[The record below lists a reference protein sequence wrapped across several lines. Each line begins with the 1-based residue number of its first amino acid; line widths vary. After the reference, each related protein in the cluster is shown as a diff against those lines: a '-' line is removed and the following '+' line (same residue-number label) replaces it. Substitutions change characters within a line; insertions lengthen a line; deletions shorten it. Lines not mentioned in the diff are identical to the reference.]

1 MKKIITSTLYIS
13 TFLLLTIGCS
23 GKEPVAE
30 TIQINPGKFDS
41 LLIKKV
47 VATNNDTSKMAFVD
61 VHQLKTERWDQL
73 AQPAF
78 WKKIICLSPD
88 SCIVN
93 IAETRTPI
101 EQVPYTDWKT
111 IVEPELSRE
120 KGKVRNKYNIANDKE
135 IYITSGKRH
144 FFEHRKTIPYLSKA
158 VQYFIDNDVD
168 PFYAQAILL
177 IESPGKSKSISYAG
191 AGGPFQLMPY
201 EAQKYGL
208 VVNSNRDDRSD
219 LKKSAYA
226 SSMSLK
232 NNFIPSVRKILN
244 ERNIKYNETD
254 TWFRLLV
261 MHAYHAGPGNLR
273 CAINKIN
280 PTTGGQELI
289 VKLWTT
295 EACGFKNE
303 SQNYSQIALASL
315 LNFDDLINSDGDS
328 VFIVYGARYES
339 KVNRKQLKNI
349 SESDQIVTCIEKYER
364 DMIDG
369 TIDFTT
375 YQNKTTALKNRLAKI
390 NTTYPLNESHYIS
403 LASEL
408 MIKRM
413 NEEAATLLQI
423 NLLAFPNS
431 KATTD
436 SLSKAYK
443 NLGKLELSQ
452 KYGNQ
457 ENKVN

>member
-1 MKKIITSTLYIS
+1 MKKIISNVFYITS
-13 TFLLLTIGCS
+13 FLLFSIGCS
-23 GKEPVAE
+23 GKEPAVENAP
-30 TIQINPGKFDS
+30 IIPGKYDS
-41 LLIKKV
+41 ILVKKV
-47 VATNNDTSKMAFVD
+47 VATKDDTSRMAFVD
-61 VHQLKTERWDQL
+61 VHKLKNERWDQL

-78 WKKIICLSPD
+78 WKRIICLSPD

-93 IAETRTPI
+93 IAETRTPL

-120 KGKVRNKYNIANDKE
+120 KAKVRDRYNIANDKE
-135 IYITSGKRH
+135 LYITSGKRH

-177 IESPGKSKSISYAG
+177 IESPGKSKSVSYAG

-208 VVNSNRDDRSD
+208 VISATRDDRSD
-219 LKKSAYA
+219 LKKAAYA
-226 SSMSLK
+226 ASMSLK
-232 NNFIPSVRKILN
+232 NNFIPAVRKMLN

-261 MHAYHAGPGNLR
+261 MHAYHAGPGNLK

-303 SQNYSQIALASL
+303 SQNYSQLALASL
-315 LNFDDLINSDGDS
+315 LNFDDLMNSDGDS
-328 VFIVYGARYES
+328 VFIVYRARYES
-339 KVNRKQLKNI
+339 KMNRNQVKGS
-349 SESDQIVTCIEKYER
+349 SESDQLITCIEKYER

-369 TIDFTT
+369 TIDFNT
-375 YQNKTTALKNRLAKI
+375 YQTKTTALKNQLAKI
-390 NTTYPLNESHYIS
+390 NSKYPVNESHYVS

-413 NEEAATLLQI
+413 NEEAVSLLKN
-423 NLLAFPNS
+423 NLDLFPNS
-431 KATTD
+431 VSTSD

-452 KYGNQ
+452 KYANQ
-457 ENKVN
+457 GSNKN

>member
-390 NTTYPLNESHYIS
+390 NTTYPLKESHYIS

-423 NLLAFPNS
+423 NLLAFPDS

>member
-78 WKKIICLSPD
+78 WKKIICLSPE

-390 NTTYPLNESHYIS
+390 NTTYPLKESHYIS

-423 NLLAFPNS
+423 NLLAFPDS

-452 KYGNQ
+452 KYCNQ